1 MRPHRASKNL
11 LHACFV
17 QAQAHRHLLSKAA
30 SQVAQLM
37 VQAATPDAIR
47 NALQTH
53 LRDKNLH
60 VISLGEVRKE
70 VASKLGLAPDGLDQ
84 RQQEFKEIATEVVK
98 ELLAQPADKTP
109 LSILLGEVEVESA
122 VRLVMIRSGARNT
135 KYLIPVLAK

>member
-1 MRPHRASKNL
+1 
-11 LHACFV
+11 
-17 QAQAHRHLLSKAA
+17 
-30 SQVAQLM
+30 M

-98 ELLAQPADKTP
+98 ELLSTARRQNT
-109 LSILLGEVEVESA
+109 SLG
-122 VRLVMIRSGARNT
+122 IARGS
-135 KYLIPVLAK
+135 